1 MSSIEHFR
9 DEPETDMSAL
19 SLDLRKR
26 IFNYAM
32 NHSIRDTAQVFDV
45 SPNTVYQLQKL
56 YYETGGLVPRPKPTT
71 HAHAVSSEGEL
82 YLQVL
87 LAEDVDLT
95 LDQLCARYE
104 ETYGVRVGRTT
115 MHNTLKRLN
124 FTRKK
129 NGLRSETPQ
138 R

>member
-1 MSSIEHFR
+1 MN
-9 DEPETDMSAL
+9 AL

-26 IFNYAM
+26 LLNHAL
-32 NHSIRDTAQVFDV
+32 NHSIRHTAQVFQV
-45 SPNTVYQLQKL
+45 SPNTVYQLKKL
-56 YYETGGLVPRPKPTT
+56 YHETGSIAPRPGPTT
-71 HAHAVSSEGEL
+71 HARAVSPEGEL

-87 LAEDVDLT
+87 LVEDVDLT

-115 MHNTLKRLN
+115 MHHTLKRLKI
-124 FTRKK
+124 TRKK
-129 NGLRSETPQ
+129 NQLRPPS